1 MDYDNIVGIERLSRL
16 NRGETKRLVNSFQ
29 QPRDYYLAYTE
40 GSSGLWEASM
50 YIVYNSVSEY
60 SHVSS
65 AVRARKADGGVWIKW
80 RAVCG

>member
-16 NRGETKRLVNSFQ
+16 NRGGKQRGSLIHFNNH
-29 QPRDYYLAYTE
+29 TE

-65 AVRARKADGGVWIKW
+65 AVRARKVDGGVWIKW

>member
-29 QPRDYYLAYTE
+29 QPRDYYLAYPE
-40 GSSGLWEASM
+40 VLSGLWEACTF
-50 YIVYNSVSEY
+50 NSVPEY

-65 AVRARKADGGVWIKW
+65 AVRARKVDGGVWIKW